1 MFPNSRRQKSDSS
14 PDFLMGLTALWR
26 QASGWFPT
34 LQVFS
39 QVVSFKS
46 LLLASTHILCSIE
59 IPHSLGFRGLVVG
72 SGLVS
77 KLCPTL
83 VTPWNVAC
91 QTPLFSV
98 HGISKQEYWSGLP
111 FPSPG
116 NRPDPGIKPW
126 SLALQVDS
134 LLSHQG
140 RPSEAWGEIFFWPP
154 RTVIS

>member
-1 MFPNSRRQKSDSS
+1 MFPNSRRHKSNSS
-14 PDFLMGLTALWR
+14 PNSFMRLTALWR

-39 QVVSFKS
+39 QEAGIQS
-46 LLLASTHILCSIE
+46 LLLASTHILCFIE
-59 IPHSLGFRGLVVG
+59 IPHPLGFRGLVVG

-91 QTPLFSV
+91 QTPLSSV
-98 HGISKQEYWSGLP
+98 HGISRQEYWSGLP
-111 FPSPG
+111 FPSSAD
-116 NRPDPGIKPW
+116 RPDPGIKPS

-134 LLSHQG
+134 LLTELPG
-140 RPSEAWGEIFFWPP
+140 KAFRGLRGNIFLP
-154 RTVIS
+154 T